1 MHLSHSH
8 VHVWIVAA
16 AAVVAF
22 IAFALPKPAGA
33 QSAPGYYTTTTSSTS
48 NSSTNAAGV
57 TTTTTNSS
65 TNTPRGIYSAGS
77 RADRNVDYWRNAR
90 NSGNDRTWRNRA
102 ARDED
107 ADPNHTSDLEARY
120 PYDNTNG
127 RHRSDVDAARTGFD
141 DPRNPW
147 DGRYS
152 NDNPSNAVN
161 SNDRVNGLRG
171 NEESLNRGN
180 DRYRP
185 GSYGT
190 TRVAR

>member
-1 MHLSHSH
+1 MHLSHPH
-8 VHVWIVAA
+8 VHVWTVAA
-16 AAVVAF
+16 AAA
-22 IAFALPKPAGA
+22 IALLAIALPKPAGA
-33 QSAPGYYTTTTSSTS
+33 QSSTPGYYTTTSTSTSST
-48 NSSTNAAGV
+48 TNGV
-57 TTTTTNSS
+57 TTTNTT
-65 TNTPRGIYSAGS
+65 TNTPRGIYSTGNN
-77 RADRNVDYWRNAR
+77 RNANNWRNAR
-90 NSGNDRTWRNRA
+90 NSGSETTWRNRA

-107 ADPNHTSDLEARY
+107 ADANHTSDLEARY

-127 RHRSDVDAARTGFD
+127 RNRSDVDAARTGFD

-152 NDNPSNAVN
+152 NDNPSNAMN

-185 GSYGT
+185 GSFGT
-190 TRVAR
+190 TRVGR

>member
-1 MHLSHSH
+1 MHRTHARIHS
-8 VHVWIVAA
+8 WIVGAA
-16 AAVVAF
+16 LLVA
-22 IAFALPKPAGA
+22 ISAPVLPKNAHA
-33 QSAPGYYTTTTSSTS
+33 ADGYYTTTTTSTS
-48 NSSTNAAGV
+48 SSATDPVTGI

-65 TNTPRGIYSAGS
+65 TSTPSATLGDH
-77 RADRNVDYWRNAR
+77 RWRNAR
-90 NSGNDRTWRNRA
+90 NSGSEATWRDRA

-107 ADPNHTSDLEARY
+107 ADPNHTSDMEARF

-147 DGRYS
+147 DGRYA
-152 NDNPSNAVN
+152 NDNPSNAVH

-185 GSYGT
+185 GRYGT
-190 TRVAR
+190 RSVRPD